1 MEITTS
7 ANNDHFNYIAFFDLD
22 RTITKA
28 ISGRAIV
35 QRAIRRG
42 LMSWTDFA
50 KAIYLGVSYRLGVA
64 DPVKIVTKMTAWV
77 KGLSEKALADLCSEV
92 VKEVMLPSIYH
103 EVFHELK
110 MHRSK
115 NAKTVILSSS
125 LVPICKEIAD
135 YLHMDDFICSRLE
148 IRGGYFT
155 GRPEGNLCFGEEKL
169 LRLKGYCESN
179 NSKVNES
186 WYYGDSISDLPAL
199 KIVGVPVCVNPD
211 RKLHKAAKENGWRI
225 CLWK

>member
-7 ANNDHFNYIAFFDLD
+7 ANNDSFNYIAFFDLD

-28 ISGRAIV
+28 ISGRAIA
-35 QRAIRRG
+35 QRAIKRG
-42 LMSWTDFA
+42 LVKWTDSA
-50 KAIYLGVSYRLGVA
+50 KAIYLGASYRLGVA
-64 DPVKIVTKMTAWV
+64 DPVKIMIKMTTWV

-92 VKEVMLPSIYH
+92 VKEVMLSSIYH
-103 EVFHELK
+103 EVFDELK

-135 YLHMDDFICSRLE
+135 YLNMDDFICSRLE
-148 IRGGYFT
+148 VRDGYFT
-155 GRPEGNLCFGEEKL
+155 GRLEGNLCFGEEKL
-169 LRLKGYCESN
+169 VRIKGYCELN

-211 RKLHKAAKENGWRI
+211 RKLHKAAGENGWRI
-225 CLWK
+225 CFWK